1 MRVRAWKGM
10 CARARGETLPLVRVA
25 HRCSPGQVQCSRSTA
40 DFFNY
45 ICLSGEL
52 IPTESKKITGETAW
66 QAAHL
71 FMTRSLYA
79 R

>member
-10 CARARGETLPLVRVA
+10 CARARGETLPLVRAA
-25 HRCSPGQVQCSRSTA
+25 HRCSPGQVADSTA

-52 IPTESKKITGETAW
+52 IQTEPEKI
-66 QAAHL
+66 
-71 FMTRSLYA
+71 SL
-79 R
+79 